1 MGITVTSG
9 SISFTGGITLFVPTE
24 ITDWGLVIEAL
35 TEGSENYG
43 LITDVVDD
51 TDDFGLVA

>member
-1 MGITVTSG
+1 MGLNLTSG

-24 ITDWGLVIEAL
+24 ITDWGLVTQGL
-35 TEGSENYG
+35 TEGIEDYG

-51 TDDFGLVA
+51 QQDLGLVA